1 MSSLKKTMAMPLLL
15 LLGLLLSASIAST
28 QNILTCPVNELVLCV
43 GASGSVPP
51 SALCCKGIG
60 QLLQIKAILGPQAEK
75 NCETEV
81 TGIVGPLDFA
91 LIIDGC
97 QKAPTPAPPP
107 PPPPT
112 PTPTPTPCNE
122 H

>member
-28 QNILTCPVNELVLCV
+28 LTVPLCPVASLALCA

-51 SALCCKGIG
+51 NALCCTGIG
-60 QLLQIKAILGPQAEK
+60 QLVQINATVGPVAAN
-75 NCETEV
+75 NCVAQV
-81 TGIVGPLDFA
+81 TAIVGPLNITMLEGACF
-91 LIIDGC
+91 
-97 QKAPTPAPPP
+97 KAPPP
-107 PPPPT
+107 
-112 PTPTPTPCNE
+112 C